1 MSIHIWLRAETKPNE
16 KRTPL
21 IPEGAKRLIEK
32 GFQITVERTEAR
44 IIPDRDY
51 ERVSCTL
58 ANAGSWRDAPV
69 DAFILGL
76 KELPSGSHP
85 LCHRHIYFAHVYKNQ
100 RGWQEV
106 LQRFVNGGGRLLDL
120 EYLIDAQDRRVAAFG
135 YWAGVVGCALGIQAW
150 CWRLMKENSE
160 SFPSL
165 QAYRSQTELIDDLW
179 RQVGQY
185 RQLKADL
192 PRIIVIGAK
201 GKSGTGAVQLAKRI
215 GIEVTEWDIAETVGG
230 GPFDEILEHDIFVN
244 CVLLQKSG
252 QSSPIPPFIT
262 RDLLLNSNHELTVI
276 SDVSCDLSNPNNPV
290 PIYDQTTTFDSP
302 LLTLKDEAVSVIAID
317 NLPSFLPLESSEDF
331 GRQLLPYLQQL
342 RENGEIW
349 RRTENLFFEKTRSLE
364 RFAKDKIMIKN
375 GEVQA

>member
-21 IPEGAKRLIEK
+21 IPEGAKRLIEN
-32 GFQITVERTEAR
+32 GFQITVERTAAR

-51 ERVSCTL
+51 ERVGCTL
-58 ANAGSWRDAPV
+58 ANADSWRNAPV

-76 KELPSGSHP
+76 KELPSDSSP
-85 LCHRHIYFAHVYKNQ
+85 LRHRHIYFAHVYKNQ

-120 EYLIDAQDRRVAAFG
+120 EYLTDAQGRRVAAFG
-135 YWAGVVGCALGIQAW
+135 YWAGVVGCALGIRAW
-150 CWRLMKENSE
+150 RWRQMKENSE

-165 QAYRSQTELIDDLW
+165 QAYGSQAELMDEL
-179 RQVGQY
+179 RRRVGQY

-201 GKSGTGAVQLAKRI
+201 GRSGTGAVQLAKRV

-230 GPFDEILEHDIFVN
+230 GPFDAILEHDIFVN

-252 QSSPIPPFIT
+252 RLPPIPPFIT
-262 RDLLLNSNHELTVI
+262 RDLLVNSNHKLTVI

-331 GRQLLPYLQQL
+331 SRQLLPYLQQL
-342 RENGEIW
+342 TENGEVW
-349 RRTENLFFEKTRSLE
+349 QRAENLFFEKTRSLK
-364 RFAKDKIMIKN
+364 RFAKDKI
-375 GEVQA
+375 E